1 MQHVTLAQV
10 RAAAY
15 KAYMQSQL
23 QAQALAL
30 GDLICPVYETENY
43 EGRLCYCAIGPVL
56 NAETLLKIER
66 HGWGGEPFTA
76 LVGYGAVA
84 CPVEE
89 VSDIQ
94 EIQDAHDT
102 WCAAPLTERELAE
115 GDFLRLVRP
124 LEFVA

>member
-10 RAAAY
+10 RAKAY
-15 KAYMQSQL
+15 AAYMQSKL

-30 GDLICPVYETENY
+30 GDLPTPVYEIENY
-43 EGRLCYCAIGPVL
+43 EGRLCYCAIGASL
-56 NAETLLKIER
+56 TAETLTKLER
-66 HGWGGEPFTA
+66 HGWQGEPFTA
-76 LVGYGAVA
+76 LVGYGALT
-84 CPVEE
+84 CPDEE
-89 VSDIQ
+89 VEAIQ
-94 EIQDAHDT
+94 EVQDAHDT